1 MASDRLLPNL
11 MDKQIIRFLFYL
23 FQVICICNLS
33 LCFTPDTN
41 VTLFM
46 QTVFATDL
54 HSRAFLRLP
63 KSVGVDF
70 RAS

>member
-1 MASDRLLPNL
+1 MKGN
-11 MDKQIIRFLFYL
+11 KQIIIL
-23 FQVICICNLS
+23 FQIRFE
-33 LCFTPDTN
+33 LCLFNFTFCLTSDTN
-41 VTLFM
+41 LTLCM